1 MLNGK
6 YVVVVI
12 PAYNVGLQISGTI
25 EGIKPFVDH
34 IVVVDDCSF
43 DNTYDIV
50 KSLNNN
56 RVTLLRNSENQGV
69 GGATTEGFKKGL
81 ELGGDIFIKFD
92 EMVRWTRKG
101 WKILSRQSLMGMIT
115 LKVTGLFIQTH

>member
-56 RVTLLRNSENQGV
+56 RVTLLRNSENQGLV
-69 GGATTEGFKKGL
+69 ERPRKDLKKDWNSGATSL
-81 ELGGDIFIKFD
+81 LNLM